1 MFLSFYKEAQVK
13 GADITKVFLQE
24 LSCLMHQTITLWHFV
39 FFFWREYGILF
50 ECKRNR
56 NNK

>member
-24 LSCLMHQTITLWHFV
+24 ELSCLMHQTITLWHFV
-39 FFFWREYGILF
+39 FFLERIWHFV
-50 ECKRNR
+50 
-56 NNK
+56 